1 MKNLSEIACRFA
13 NFQKKCL
20 NNDAFRAYFIVNPEK
35 TIQSR
40 PPIGLGINLSEEAIA
55 ELHRLIQDYLGVADM
70 IIVEDPE
77 KYKALKEE
85 VRAKCPDVPMGAI

>member
-1 MKNLSEIACRFA
+1 MRNLSKSCHFA

-20 NNDAFRAYFIVNPEK
+20 NNDAFRAYFIVNPQK

-40 PPIGLGINLSEEAIA
+40 PPIGLGIILSEEAIT
-55 ELHRLIQDYLGVADM
+55 ELHQLIQDYLGAADM

-77 KYKALKEE
+77 KYNTLKEE
-85 VRAKCPDVPMGAI
+85 VRAKCPDVPMGSI